1 MDKLV
6 ECVPNFS
13 NGRDQDVIDRIT
25 AEIEKVPGVTLL
37 DVDPGADTNRTVVT
51 FIGEPDAVVEAAFLS
66 IKRASELIDMST
78 QTGAHPRQGA
88 TDVCPFVPLTGITVE
103 ECVELCHRLGKRV
116 GEELAIPVYLYEA
129 AATRPERQSLAEIRV
144 GEYEALA
151 EKLGKPEW
159 KPDYGPAEMNVG
171 AGATTI
177 GVREFLIA
185 YNVNLNTRN
194 HKKANAVAFDVRE
207 KGRAKRD
214 AKGAVVNDEEGN
226 TVRVPGTLTECR
238 GIGWYIDE
246 YKMAQISMNLTNY
259 KITPVHVALEEVRR
273 KALERGMI
281 VTGSELVGLIPRQAM
296 LEAGRYYLEQQGSSP
311 GQPEEEVIRIAVQS
325 MGLEEL
331 KPFDPADKIVE
342 YRAGFDLA
350 GPLMSLNC
358 RGFLNELSTDSPAP
372 GGGSVA
378 ALAGSLGASLAA
390 MVANL
395 TTRNAKY
402 KKVHEDMRGIAVS
415 GQEVK
420 DRLCRLVDEDTHS
433 FNRMMD
439 AMRLPKDTEEEAATR
454 TQAIQDATKVAT
466 LIPFEV
472 MERSL
477 DAMELAKQVAEH
489 GMASSASDAG
499 VGALMARAAVVGAWL
514 NVKINVPGID
524 DKPWVEDLLV
534 RGEAIVQKAAE
545 EVEAVLA
552 AVYANIEGS

>member
-13 NGRDQDVIDRIT
+13 NGRDREVIDRIT
-25 AEIEKVPGVTLL
+25 GEIEKVPGVTLL

-66 IKRASELIDMST
+66 IRKAAELIDMST

-88 TDVCPFVPLTGITVE
+88 TDVCPFVPLSGITEE

-129 AATRPERQSLAEIRV
+129 AATRPERRSLAEIRV

-151 EKLGKPEW
+151 EKLTRPEW
-159 KPDYGPAEMNVG
+159 KPDYGPAKMNVG

-194 HKKANAVAFDVRE
+194 PKKANAVAFDVRE
-207 KGRAKRD
+207 KGRARRD
-214 AKGAVVNDEEGN
+214 AKGAIVKDENGEV
-226 TVRVPGTLTECR
+226 VRVPGSLAECR

-273 KALERGMI
+273 KALARGMI

-296 LEAGRYYLEQQGSSP
+296 LEAGRYYLAQQGTSG
-311 GQPEEEVIRIAVQS
+311 GQPEEEIIRIAVQS

-342 YRAGFDLA
+342 YRAGFALA
-350 GPLMSLNC
+350 GPLMSMTN

-378 ALAGSLGASLAA
+378 ALAGSLGASLAT

-395 TTRNAKY
+395 TTRNPKY
-402 KKVHEDMRGIAVS
+402 RKVRDEMMAIAVT

-420 DRLCRLVDEDTHS
+420 DRLCRLVDEDTDS

-439 AMRLPKDTEEEAATR
+439 AMRLPKETDEEAAAR
-454 TQAIQDATKVAT
+454 TEAIQSATRDAT
-466 LIPFEV
+466 LIPFMV
-472 MERSL
+472 MEQSL
-477 DAMELAKQVAEH
+477 KAMDLAKAVAGS

-499 VGALMARAAVVGAWL
+499 VGALMARAAVEGAWL

-524 DKPWVEDLLV
+524 DKPWVEDLLE
-534 RGEAIVQKAAE
+534 RGEKIVRKAAE
-545 EVEAVLA
+545 EIEKVLA
-552 AVYANIEGS
+552 AVNGSIAEG

>member
-13 NGRDQDVIDRIT
+13 NGRDQGVIDRIT
-25 AEIEKVPGVTLL
+25 AEIEKVSGVTLL

-51 FIGEPDAVVEAAFLS
+51 FIGEPDAVVEAAFQS
-66 IKRASELIDMST
+66 IARAAELIDMSV

-116 GEELAIPVYLYEA
+116 GEELGIPVYLYEE
-129 AATRPERQSLAEIRV
+129 AATRPERSSLAEIRV

-151 EKLGKPEW
+151 EKLTKPEW

-214 AKGAVVNDEEGN
+214 AKGAVVKDEQGDV
-226 TVRVPGTLTECR
+226 VRVPGSLKECR

-259 KITPVHVALEEVRR
+259 KITPVHVALEEVRK
-273 KALERGMI
+273 KALERGII

-296 LEAGRYYLEQQGSSP
+296 LEAGRYYLERQGTSA
-311 GQPEEEVIRIAVQS
+311 GQPEEEIIRIAVQS

-342 YRAGFDLA
+342 YRAGFELA
-350 GPLMSLNC
+350 GPLMSMTC

-372 GGGSVA
+372 GG
-378 ALAGSLGASLAA
+378 
-390 MVANL
+390 
-395 TTRNAKY
+395 
-402 KKVHEDMRGIAVS
+402 
-415 GQEVK
+415 
-420 DRLCRLVDEDTHS
+420 
-433 FNRMMD
+433 
-439 AMRLPKDTEEEAATR
+439 
-454 TQAIQDATKVAT
+454 
-466 LIPFEV
+466 
-472 MERSL
+472 
-477 DAMELAKQVAEH
+477 
-489 GMASSASDAG
+489 
-499 VGALMARAAVVGAWL
+499 
-514 NVKINVPGID
+514 
-524 DKPWVEDLLV
+524 
-534 RGEAIVQKAAE
+534 
-545 EVEAVLA
+545 
-552 AVYANIEGS
+552 

>member
-13 NGRDQDVIDRIT
+13 NGRDREVIDRIT
-25 AEIEKVPGVTLL
+25 AEIKKVPGVTLL

-66 IKRASELIDMST
+66 IKKAAELIDMST

-88 TDVCPFVPLTGITVE
+88 TDVCPFVPLAGVTEE

-116 GEELAIPVYLYEA
+116 GDELAIPVYLYEA
-129 AATRPERQSLAEIRV
+129 AATRPERKSLADIRV

-151 EKLGKPEW
+151 EKLTKPEW
-159 KPDYGPAEMNVG
+159 KPDYGPAVMNVG

-194 HKKANAVAFDVRE
+194 SKKANAVAFDVRE
-207 KGRAKRD
+207 KGRVKRD
-214 AKGAVVNDEEGN
+214 AKGAIMLDEHGEAL
-226 TVRVPGTLTECR
+226 REPGSLKECR

-259 KITPVHVALEEVRR
+259 KITPVHVALEEVRER
-273 KALERGMI
+273 ALERGMI

-296 LEAGRYYLEQQGSSP
+296 IEAGRYYLEQQGTSA
-311 GQPEEEVIRIAVQS
+311 GQPEEEVIRIAIQS

-342 YRAGFDLA
+342 YRAGFELA
-350 GPLMSLNC
+350 GPLMRMTN
-358 RGFLNELSTDSPAP
+358 REFLNELSTDSPAP

-378 ALAGSLGASLAA
+378 ALAGSLGASLAV

-395 TTRNAKY
+395 TIRNPKY
-402 KKVHEDMRGIAVS
+402 RKALDEMMDIAVK

-420 DRLCRLVDEDTHS
+420 DRLCHLVDEDTDS

-439 AMRLPKDTEEEAATR
+439 AMRLPKDTEEEAAAR
-454 TQAIQDATKVAT
+454 TAAIQTATKDAT
-466 LIPFEV
+466 LIPFTV
-472 MERSL
+472 MEQSL
-477 DAMELAKQVAEH
+477 LAMDLAKAVAER

-499 VGALMARAAVVGAWL
+499 VGALMARAAVEGAWL

-524 DKPWVEDLLV
+524 DQAWVEDLV
-534 RGEAIVQKAAE
+534 ARGEEIVRKARE
-545 EVEAVLA
+545 GVETVLA
-552 AVYANIEGS
+552 AVNAKIAKG